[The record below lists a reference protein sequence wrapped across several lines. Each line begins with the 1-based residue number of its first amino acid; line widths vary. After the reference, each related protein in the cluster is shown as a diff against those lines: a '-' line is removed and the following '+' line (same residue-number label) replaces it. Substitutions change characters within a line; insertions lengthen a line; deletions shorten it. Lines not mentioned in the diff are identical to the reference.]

1 MAPREVFKWNIVL
14 VWNAFCW
21 RVRIRKISPVLVV
34 FPKPAWQI
42 IFWQTI
48 SLYCV
53 GFLFNTLVRPV
64 LDYSQTMKFTWFRD
78 AATQWMQGKVADL
91 ESMVSIFDS
100 LHKLTWTCYHNEDI
114 VLQHCLRFTNK
125 LTELLFVGCFVIGV
139 TESPIAVTHL
149 RGCQGRTSPLGPNS
163 FMQDSAKNL
172 QNNRLAHILRE
183 LASLSYPREIL
194 DLVLKTKVPAAP
206 LKGRMVSSK
215 IQEKKTDIILSLNW
229 WSCMHDH

>member
-1 MAPREVFKWNIVL
+1 MKTL
-14 VWNAFCW
+14 C
-21 RVRIRKISPVLVV
+21 
-34 FPKPAWQI
+34 
-42 IFWQTI
+42 
-48 SLYCV
+48 
-53 GFLFNTLVRPV
+53 FNTAFASP
-64 LDYSQTMKFTWFRD
+64 M
-78 AATQWMQGKVADL
+78 
-91 ESMVSIFDS
+91 
-100 LHKLTWTCYHNEDI
+100 
-114 VLQHCLRFTNK
+114 K

-215 IQEKKTDIILSLNW
+215 IQEKNRYYTFIKLVV
-229 WSCMHDH
+229 MHA

>member
-1 MAPREVFKWNIVL
+1 MAPREVSKWNIVL

-21 RVRIRKISPVLVV
+21 RVRIRKISPVVVV

-114 VLQHCLRFTNK
+114 VLQHCLRFTN
-125 LTELLFVGCFVIGV
+125 EVD
-139 TESPIAVTHL
+139 
-149 RGCQGRTSPLGPNS
+149 RTSFCWVLRDRRYRKSNS
-163 FMQDSAKNL
+163 SDASKGVPGTYLPSRSKFFHAGFGKKFAK
-172 QNNRLAHILRE
+172 
-183 LASLSYPREIL
+183 
-194 DLVLKTKVPAAP
+194 
-206 LKGRMVSSK
+206 
-215 IQEKKTDIILSLNW
+215 
-229 WSCMHDH
+229 